1 MTGKTVFQY
10 HVLEKLG
17 DGGMGVVYL
26 AEDTRLKRRVALKF
40 LPDDR
45 SLTPQARKRFE
56 REARAAAGLNHPNI
70 CTVYEIG
77 EREGRPF
84 IVMELLEG
92 RTLADRIA
100 GQPLRTRE
108 LLNLAIQI
116 ADALDAAH
124 SNGIVHR
131 DIKPANIF
139 VTGRGQAKILDF
151 GLAKSAASRSFAAD
165 TASLETEGPGRPVLT
180 SLGSAMGGTI
190 AYMSPEQ
197 ALGEELDARTDLF
210 SFGVVLYEMATGQ
223 RAFAGATTAAVF
235 DAILHKAPV
244 SAVRLNPDLPAELER
259 VIDKALE
266 KDRDLRYQGAS
277 EMRADLLRLLRESE
291 SGRPA
296 AVPVAT
302 PATLPPPVGPSAPL
316 GWSAGRFRRAGWVL
330 VGMALV
336 AMVTL
341 RPMAPPPKVAGL
353 VQLTNDGRMKVAA
366 FLGLP
371 APMVTDGSRIYFLER
386 LGSPNPDLEQVS
398 IEGGEPAPVPIPF
411 PACGLV
417 DSSPVHPELLLLV
430 YPDAPEV
437 SLVPGPLWVVPL
449 PAGQPR
455 RIGSL
460 TGLDA
465 AWSPDGSEIV
475 VARDRELYRVSA
487 DGGNLRRI
495 AGVGGLPLWPRWSPD
510 SRTIRFTLYDYK
522 LNTSSL
528 WEVSSDGRQLHQ
540 LLAGWNTPPAECCGS
555 WTPDGEFFV
564 FQATRDGTPNL
575 WAIREKAPFWR
586 KTSRDPVRLTFGQ
599 FGAQS
604 PLLSRDGK
612 KLLFIGSL
620 PRGEVL
626 RLDPQNHQSVPF
638 LPGLSTEGL
647 AFSRDGQSLA
657 FIAYPENTL
666 WRAASDGADRRQLT
680 FPPMVCG
687 LPRWSPDGKTIAFS
701 GQMPG
706 QPWKAYLIA
715 AKGGSPEELI
725 PGASETLDATWSP
738 DGNALAFVTD
748 SYSGRDAKAEALH
761 IVDLRTHRVADV
773 PGSAGLLSPR
783 WSPDGRY
790 ILAMT
795 GDFEKL
801 LLYNRAT
808 GKWEDLIAASSAF
821 PDWSKDGKY
830 VYFSDP
836 GRDDVPFYRVRV
848 SDRKLERLVKLADF
862 GKLALGRFGVWT
874 GLGPDDS
881 LLTIRDISVQ
891 EVYALDWQTH

>member
-10 HVLEKLG
+10 CLLGKLG
-17 DGGMGVVYL
+17 DGAMGVVYL
-26 AEDTRLKRRVALKF
+26 AEDTRLNRRVALKF
-40 LPDDR
+40 LPEDW
-45 SLTPQARKRFE
+45 SLTPLARERFE
-56 REARAAAGLNHPNI
+56 GEARAAAGLNHPNI

-77 EREGRPF
+77 QHEGRPF
-84 IVMELLEG
+84 IAMELLEG

-100 GQPLRTRE
+100 GRPLRTRE
-108 LLNLAIQI
+108 LLDLAIQI

-124 SNGIVHR
+124 SKGILHR

-151 GLAKSAASRSFAAD
+151 GLAKSASGRRVAAGA
-165 TASLETEGPGRPVLT
+165 ASLETEDPGHLLT
-180 SLGSAMGGTI
+180 SPGSTMGTV
-190 AYMSPEQ
+190 ACMSPEQ

-223 RAFAGATTAAVF
+223 RAFAGVTTAAVF

-244 SAVRLNPDLPAELER
+244 SAVRLNPDLPTELER

-266 KDRDLRYQGAS
+266 KDRDFRYQVAS
-277 EMRADLLRLLRESE
+277 EMRADLKRLRRESE
-291 SGRPA
+291 SRRSA
-296 AVPVAT
+296 AVPVASA
-302 PATLPPPVGPSAPL
+302 ATRPPPVEPDAALSRRVR
-316 GWSAGRFRRAGWVL
+316 RFGRAGW
-330 VGMALV
+330 ALV
-336 AMVTL
+336 ALAFAAIVVL
-341 RPMAPPPKVAGL
+341 RPTAPPPRVAGL
-353 VQLTNDGRMKVAA
+353 VQLTNDGRTKVAA
-366 FLGLP
+366 FTGLP
-371 APMVTDGSRIYFLER
+371 DPMVSDGSRIYFTER
-386 LGSPNPDLEQVS
+386 VVFPKADLEQVS

-411 PACGLV
+411 AAWGLA
-417 DSSPVHPELLLLV
+417 DSSPAHPELLLLAF
-430 YPDAPEV
+430 PNAPGA
-437 SLVPGPLWVVPL
+437 SAVPAPLWALPL

-460 TGLDA
+460 MGVDA

-475 VARDRELYRVSA
+475 VARDRELYRASA

-495 AGVGGLPLWPRWSPD
+495 ASVNGLPLWPRWSPD
-510 SRTIRFTLYDYK
+510 SSSIRFTLFDYR

-528 WEVSSDGRQLHQ
+528 WEVSSDGTHLHP
-540 LLAGWNTPPAECCGS
+540 LLAGWNTPPSECCGI
-555 WTPDGEFFV
+555 WTPAGEFFV
-564 FQATRDGTPNL
+564 FQATRNGTPNV

-586 KTSRDPVRLTFGQ
+586 KISHDPVRLTFGQ
-599 FGAQS
+599 FSAQS
-604 PLLSRDGK
+604 PLASRDGK
-612 KLLFIGSL
+612 RLFFIGSL

-626 RLDPQNHQSVPF
+626 RLDPKSHQAVPF

-647 AFSRDGQSLA
+647 AFSRDGRSLA
-657 FIAYPENTL
+657 FIASPERTL
-666 WRAASDGADRRQLT
+666 WRATSDGADRRQLT

-715 AKGGSPEELI
+715 AEAGSPEELV
-725 PGASETLDATWSP
+725 PGAGESLDPTWSP
-738 DGNALAFVTD
+738 DGNALAFGMSSESARATQAD
-748 SYSGRDAKAEALH
+748 ALH
-761 IVDLRTHRVADV
+761 ILDLSSRQVADV
-773 PGSAGLLSPR
+773 PGSAGLFSPR

-801 LLYNRAT
+801 VLYNRAT
-808 GKWEDLIAASSAF
+808 GKWEDLITARSAY

-830 VYFSDP
+830 VYFCNPFSKDA
-836 GRDDVPFYRVRV
+836 PFYRVRV
-848 SDRKLERLVKLADF
+848 SDRQLDRLVNLADY
-862 GKLALGRFGVWT
+862 GKLVQGRFGVWT

-881 LLTIRDISVQ
+881 LLTTRDISVQ
-891 EVYALDWQTH
+891 EIYALDFQTP